1 MMFQVSHH
9 CDLTMLKGGQMTR
22 NEALCLLKTT
32 ASQWND
38 HNAPRLG
45 AALAYY
51 ALLSTAPLLI
61 LIVAICGLAFDKNTA
76 EHQLLGQV
84 RSAIGPLVAK
94 SLESL
99 LDNAH
104 QIHRGIIASA
114 AATITLLFGASGVF
128 MELRDSLNTIWNAP
142 VTTSVTWRKFIWQR
156 VVSFGMVLALG
167 FLLLVSL
174 VLSTTIAVATNF
186 FAAYLPLR
194 AAIWSEIANVILPLI
209 AVSALFVLI
218 FKFVPDVPIKW
229 RDVVIGGI
237 ATAILFQLGKSL
249 LSLYLATAGVG
260 SAYGAAGSIVAFVVW
275 VYYSAQ
281 IFFFGAIFTNV
292 YATTMGSHSVNRSP
306 NAKPS
311 TGDPS
316 SVGNPTAMNR
326 SASA

>member
-1 MMFQVSHH
+1 
-9 CDLTMLKGGQMTR
+9 MTR
-22 NEALCLLKTT
+22 KEALDLVKTT
-32 ASQWND
+32 ASQWSD

-51 ALLSTAPLLI
+51 ALLSIAPLLV

-84 RSAIGPLVAK
+84 RIAVGPLVAK
-94 SLESL
+94 SLQSL
-99 LDNAH
+99 LNNAH
-104 QIHRGIIASA
+104 QVNRGIIAGT

-128 MELRDSLNTIWNAP
+128 MELRESLNTIWNAP
-142 VTTSVTWRKFIWQR
+142 VKTSASWRNFVWQR

-174 VLSTTIAVATNF
+174 VLSTAIAVATNF
-186 FAAYLPLR
+186 FKDYVPLR
-194 AAIWSEIANVILPLI
+194 AAIWGEIANLILPLI

-218 FKFVPDVPIKW
+218 FKFVPEVPIKW
-229 RDVVIGGI
+229 RDVVVGGI
-237 ATAILFQLGKSL
+237 ATAVLFQIGKAL
-249 LSLYLATAGVG
+249 LSLYLATAAVG
-260 SAYGAAGSIVAFVVW
+260 SAYGAAGSIVAFVAW

-292 YATTMGSHSVNRSP
+292 YATKMGSYSPQRSTS
-306 NAKPS
+306 AKS
-311 TGDPS
+311 AQDS
-316 SVGNPTAMNR
+316 SYLEDSASLKR